1 MPVFTYRATTFE
13 GAIVEGVID
22 APDERAATERLKNS
36 GVIPLKV
43 RSAEQGKKKP
53 FQISLRIGRQKDQ
66 ILTFTTELSSLLG
79 AGLPLDRSL
88 NILGEISADGEMKD
102 IISEILRSIR
112 EGGSF
117 SDALQKHPS
126 MFSTIYVNMVRAG
139 EAGGVIDAVLD
150 QLNEFLES
158 AKELKESVVSAMI
171 YPSILVLTGGISI
184 IVLMTYILPRFSVIF
199 DELGGSLPLAT
210 KLLLAL
216 SSFLSSF
223 WWLFLLA
230 AAGLVI
236 GLRAYIRTEEGRYA
250 RDRLMLRL
258 TGELIRKLETARFA
272 RTLGT
277 LIKSGVPMLPA
288 LVNAKDVI
296 SNRVIARTIDAV
308 MKGAREGRGIA
319 APLTQT
325 NAFPQL
331 ALSMIKVGEETGQL
345 DVMLLKVAQTY
356 EKSLRTE
363 IRRFMGILEPAMILI
378 MGTVIGFIVISMLM
392 AIFSITELPF

>member
-22 APDERAATERLKNS
+22 APDAQAATERLKNS

-43 RSAEQGKKKP
+43 SSAEQAKKKP
-53 FQISLRIGRQKDQ
+53 FHISLRIGGQKDQ
-66 ILTFTTELSSLLG
+66 VLTFTTELSSLLG

-88 NILGEISADGEMKD
+88 NILGEISADREMKGV
-102 IISEILRSIR
+102 ISEILSSIR

-199 DELGGSLPLAT
+199 DELGGSLPVAT

-223 WWLFLLA
+223 WWIFLLA
-230 AAGLVI
+230 VAGLAI
-236 GLRAYIRTEEGRYA
+236 GLRAFINTEKGRYA
-250 RDRLMLRL
+250 RDRLLLRL
-258 TGELIRKLETARFA
+258 TGELIRNLETARFT

-277 LIKSGVPMLPA
+277 LIKSGVPMLQA

-296 SNRVIARTIDAV
+296 SNRVIAQSIDAV

-319 APLTQT
+319 APLAQT
-325 NAFPQL
+325 KGFPQL

-378 MGTVIGFIVISMLM
+378 MGAVIGFIVISMLM